1 VIEVTRLNGLPLV
14 VNADLIKF
22 VEATPDTLISLTTG
36 EKVMVK
42 EAVQLVTE
50 RVLDYRKR
58 CASRGVWE
66 PGDRGVEAGV
76 SALECRN
83 RTGSVSGLKS
93 RNTNTREPGDRGVE
107 EGS

>member
-1 VIEVTRLNGLPLV
+1 MIEVTRLNGLPLI
-14 VNADLIKF
+14 VNAELIKF

-42 EAVQLVTE
+42 EAVALVTE
-50 RVLDYRKR
+50 RVLGYRMR
-58 CASRGVWE
+58 CCECRKHAEGNDDAV
-66 PGDRGVEAGV
+66 GV
-76 SALECRN
+76 SAVECRN
-83 RTGSVSGLKS
+83 RIGSVSGLKP